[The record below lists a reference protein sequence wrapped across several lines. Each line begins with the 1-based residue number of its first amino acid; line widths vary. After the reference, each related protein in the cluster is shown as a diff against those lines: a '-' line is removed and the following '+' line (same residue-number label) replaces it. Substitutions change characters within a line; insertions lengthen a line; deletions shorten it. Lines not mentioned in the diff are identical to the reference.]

1 MEKILKSSLIVIVL
15 LLLVTGCNKN
25 KNVEIVNMDGTTSKK
40 SDNPLYNINVK
51 GSGTLECTRAAN
63 AYSGLTASFNY
74 GVTYK
79 HGIITFIHS
88 IEKVKGDSSSALD
101 EYEEAY
107 NKIRDRYSDIKYYD
121 ITVTRDT
128 NSVIYDSK
136 IDYEKVDMNKILKIE
151 GNENNIYD
159 SNNKLELKK
168 WYSFV
173 KKMGTTCKGV

>member
-1 MEKILKSSLIVIVL
+1 MKRIVKSSLIIIIL
-15 LLLVTGCNKN
+15 LLLVTGCGKDNI
-25 KNVEIVNMDGTTSKK
+25 EIVNMEGTTSKR
-40 SDNPLYNINVK
+40 SENPLYNINVN

-63 AYSGLTASFNY
+63 AYNGLTASFNY
-74 GVTYK
+74 AITYK

-107 NKIRDRYSDIKYYD
+107 NKIKDRYSDIKYYD

-136 IDYEKVDMNKILKIE
+136 IDYEKVDMNKILKLE
-151 GNENNIYD
+151 GNENNIYNS
-159 SNNKLELKK
+159 SNKIELKK

-173 KKMGTTCKGV
+173 KKIGTTCKGV